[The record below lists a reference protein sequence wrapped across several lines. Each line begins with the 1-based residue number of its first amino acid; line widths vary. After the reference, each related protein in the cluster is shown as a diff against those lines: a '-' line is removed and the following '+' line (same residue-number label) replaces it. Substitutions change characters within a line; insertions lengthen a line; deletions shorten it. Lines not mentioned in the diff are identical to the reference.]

1 MREQDIS
8 LVANIDHEAFAGER
22 VLPSYSFYR
31 RDLDSPLA
39 RYMVASIQ
47 NGIEQEKNNQH
58 IANSPWIKKLFNYQN
73 PVSIE
78 PNTSGKEYIIG
89 FISVWL
95 MMRELHLTAIAVRCN
110 YRRYGVGERLLISA
124 IELAQ
129 KLNVTMLTLE
139 VRASNKIAQFL
150 YAKYGFQIVGM
161 RHKYYSG
168 NREDAIIMTVYNFNL
183 APYQTRF
190 QQLKLAYNEKW
201 GQNLILIQ

>member
-8 LVANIDHEAFAGER
+8 LVANIDREAFAGER

-47 NGIEQEKNNQH
+47 NGFEQGENSQP
-58 IANSPWIKKLFNYQN
+58 IAKSPWIKKLFNYHN
-73 PVSIE
+73 HTSLE
-78 PNTSGKEYIIG
+78 TNTSGEEYVIG

-110 YRRYGVGERLLISA
+110 YRRQGVGERLLISA
-124 IELAQ
+124 IELAK

-139 VRASNKIAQFL
+139 VRASNKIAQSL
-150 YAKYGFQIVGM
+150 YTKYGFQIVGM
-161 RHKYYSG
+161 RHKYYSD

-190 QQLKLAYNEKW
+190 QQLKLAYNKKW
-201 GQNLILIQ
+201 GQNLILI

>member
-8 LVANIDHEAFAGER
+8 LVANIDHEVFAGER

-47 NGIEQEKNNQH
+47 SDI
-58 IANSPWIKKLFNYQN
+58 N
-73 PVSIE
+73 PTTIE

-110 YRRYGVGERLLISA
+110 YRRHGVGERLLISA
-124 IELAQ
+124 IELAK

-139 VRASNKIAQFL
+139 VRASNKIAQSL
-150 YAKYGFQIVGM
+150 YAKYGFQIVGI
-161 RHKYYSG
+161 RHKYYSD

-183 APYQTRF
+183 APYQTQF
-190 QQLKLAYNEKW
+190 QQLKLAYNKKW
-201 GQNLILIQ
+201 GQNPF